1 MMTPIYH
8 QFLTQIET
16 EIKDECI
23 TVAKKYHIE
32 VNEEGLIQA
41 LTNARKFY
49 DEGYAD
55 GQRDSVK
62 VVRCKDCVHY
72 ALHALACRHEHMN
85 GVMPIDGFCS
95 YGERRSHHDSL
106 CDQNEEVEHE
116 V

>member
-23 TVAKKYHIE
+23 TVAQKYHIE

-55 GQRDSVK
+55 GQRDAVK
-62 VVRCKDCVHY
+62 RGEWEPAMTICNRGICSECGEMGAVRW
-72 ALHALACRHEHMN
+72 N
-85 GVMPIDGFCS
+85 FCPKC
-95 YGERRSHHDSL
+95 GADMRSHHDSL
-106 CDQNEEVEHE
+106 CDQTEAELTR
-116 V
+116 